1 MSEFSGID
9 GFEGWKD
16 KLNELLQAAKAAAAN
31 QDLPQRIAISE
42 RLTDFT
48 IASFPNTPEIKEL
61 DRIAGEAAAGILRQ
75 SIEERLADLARQT
88 VDVARLAKQFNSIGE
103 ANEAKAESIRLKHGQ
118 QVIDTVTETVKAINQ
133 FRDTLDSKD
142 DKKLLEEVNAVVGSL
157 QKLRKTVED
166 KG

>member
-9 GFEGWKD
+9 GFEGWKG
-16 KLNELLQAAKAAAAN
+16 KLKELLQAAKTAAGN
-31 QDLPQRIAISE
+31 QDLEQRIAISE

-61 DRIAGEAAAGILRQ
+61 DRIAGEAAAGILKQ

-88 VDVARLAKQFNSIGE
+88 VDVARLAKQFNATAE

-118 QVIDTVTETVKAINQ
+118 QVLDSVTGTVKAINQ
-133 FRDTLDSKD
+133 FRDTLDSSD
-142 DKKLLEEVNAVVGSL
+142 DKKLIEDLKQVVASL
-157 QKLRKTVED
+157 QKLRKAVED